1 MNETT
6 VGFLILAVGIVLV
19 LSLVFVV
26 TLRGGGSGGGA
37 PRRSPPAGVHLPPP
51 SMLPVVLSVGA
62 ALIGAGLIFKPDD
75 PYQLPVLDVISRAM
89 NPVVGLPGL
98 AVFMYGIWSWVRAA
112 GHEWHETEAGPP
124 HDSPGH

>member
-1 MNETT
+1 LSETT

-26 TLRGGGSGGGA
+26 TLRGGGGGGG
-37 PRRSPPAGVHLPPP
+37 PRPSPPPGVHLPPP
-51 SMLPVVLSVGA
+51 SMLPVVLSVAA
-62 ALIGAGLIFKPDD
+62 ALIGAGLIFKPDE
-75 PYQLPVLDVISRAM
+75 PYRLPVLDVISAFM

-98 AVFMYGIWSWVRAA
+98 AVFLYGIWAWVRAA

>member
-1 MNETT
+1 MSETT

-19 LSLVFVV
+19 LSLVFAV
-26 TLRGGGSGGGA
+26 TMRGGSAAGRPPS
-37 PRRSPPAGVHLPPP
+37 SPPPGVHMPGP

-75 PYQLPVLDVISRAM
+75 PYQLPVLDVLSRAM
-89 NPVVGLPGL
+89 NPIVGLPGV
-98 AVFMYGIWSWVRAA
+98 AVLLYGIWSWVRAA
-112 GHEWHETEAGPP
+112 GHEWRETESGPP

>member
-1 MNETT
+1 MSETT
-6 VGFLILAVGIVLV
+6 VGFLILAVGMVLV
-19 LSLVFVV
+19 LSLVFAI
-26 TLRGGGSGGGA
+26 TLRGGGAAGGKR
-37 PRRSPPAGVHLPPP
+37 PTPPPGVHLPPP

-62 ALIGAGLIFKPDD
+62 ALLGAGLIFKPED

-98 AVFMYGIWSWVRAA
+98 AVMLYGIWSWVRAA